1 MSTRTYAS
9 TEERRNA
16 VRVPLEEPR
25 TLFDRSVAWY
35 CRRRFGEVLDNALAV
50 MHHRKVL
57 KALFSFEKRVEKWD
71 RLDPD
76 LKVLAQAASAAMV
89 GCSWCMDFG
98 WYAAHSAGLDTSKLG
113 EVPRWRESEVFTP
126 IERRVLQ
133 YAEAMTAT
141 PPHVTDEMAEALRA
155 DLGNDGFVELTAM
168 VAVENERSRMNSAL
182 GLTSQGF
189 KDHCELGLVGG

>member
-89 GCSWCMDFG
+89 GCSWC
-98 WYAAHSAGLDTSKLG
+98 
-113 EVPRWRESEVFTP
+113 
-126 IERRVLQ
+126 
-133 YAEAMTAT
+133 
-141 PPHVTDEMAEALRA
+141 
-155 DLGNDGFVELTAM
+155 
-168 VAVENERSRMNSAL
+168 
-182 GLTSQGF
+182 
-189 KDHCELGLVGG
+189 